1 MITMWCQDTY
11 LHQFNNN
18 REMIMKIPKGANTS
32 LAMKFLG
39 TELGQGWLVN
49 KDYDAIYSVLGEF
62 SATLDGYEISQ
73 PEPIV
78 KGIKFMIEEF
88 NL

>member
-1 MITMWCQDTY
+1 MD
-11 LHQFNNN
+11 
-18 REMIMKIPKGANTS
+18 IPKGANTS

-39 TELGQGWLVN
+39 TKLGKDWLVG
-49 KDYDAIYSVLGEF
+49 KDYNAIYSVPGEF
-62 SATLDGYEISQ
+62 TAMLDDYEIPQ